1 MLKMKKTLWNQ
12 PELEADHFLYH
23 RKGPWPQPSP
33 TYPMEQAPEILNIPP
48 EESLLWNQA
57 IGSRYFKTLTFYPGG
72 AAANAVAGSQL
83 PIPSDTEFTRM
94 MTNSVFVRSLRNT
107 EGNTWVA
114 DFSPMRLIASDTLP
128 GTYARQVNAFF
139 KRNGNQFSNLH
150 IEVIVP
156 GQMPL
161 VVAPGDP
168 AWNLAKAYAL
178 QGASYIGLFVGHPAL
193 HFPMDS
199 INAITKTAVPRNHPL
214 FQLLFPH
221 STYALA
227 VNNAVLETEDGI
239 LSNDPPGTWFDP
251 LTASGQVIKRLFGAG
266 YAGFEGHPVW
276 YPEYNYMKPWMD
288 ESVDYGRCLSLYF
301 QPFLTFCSVVAAEI
315 LKQSKDDT
323 YVERWANYLS
333 AQLHGFPDGKAIFE
347 LDRDGKPATLARAM
361 AIYMWDVTVAHA
373 ADHYSFYNDITSSQP
388 GPAGTRLAAWK
399 FLRLRVPPPTQK
411 TDGAEVKLVGDVC
424 HPDDLYRAEMA
435 QEMFFKSVTIWPNLV
450 DTTYAFTSPVLLAA
464 QQTFHAELRAVSQ
477 KVAAVM
483 PNFMQLETA
492 DPKKYSPEEYSVT
505 ISASI
510 QY

>member
-1 MLKMKKTLWNQ
+1 MKKTLWNQ
-12 PELEADHFLYH
+12 HELAADHFLYH

-33 TYPMEQAPEILNIPP
+33 TYPMEQAPEILNVPP

-72 AAANAVAGSQL
+72 AAANAVAGGQTA
-83 PIPSDTEFTRM
+83 IPTDAEFVRM

-114 DFSPMRLIASDTLP
+114 SFSPMRLIENDTLP
-128 GTYARQVNAFF
+128 GTYVRHLNAVF
-139 KRNGNQFSNLH
+139 KRNGNQFSCAF
-150 IEVIVP
+150 IELPMSNPPALIVTP
-156 GQMPL
+156 
-161 VVAPGDP
+161 ADP

-178 QGASYIGLFVGHPAL
+178 QAAAYIGLFVGHPAL

-199 INAITKTAVPRNHPL
+199 VNAVTKTSVPRNHPL

-239 LSNDPPGTWFDP
+239 LSSDPPGTWFDP
-251 LTASGQVIKRLFGAG
+251 LTATGLVIKRLFGAG
-266 YAGFEGHPVW
+266 YSGYEGHETW
-276 YPEYNYMKPWMD
+276 YPKYNYMKPWMD
-288 ESVDYGRCLSLYF
+288 DSVDYGRCLSLYF
-301 QPFLTFCSVVAAEI
+301 QPFLELCTTVASEI
-315 LKQSKDDT
+315 FKASPKDP

-347 LDRDGKPATLARAM
+347 GDTLARAM
-361 AIYMWDVTVAHA
+361 AIYLWDVTVAHA
-373 ADHYSFYNDITSSQP
+373 ADHFSFYNDITSAQP

-399 FLRLRVPPPTQK
+399 FLRIRVPPPLQK

-435 QEMFFKSVTIWPNLV
+435 QEMFFKSVTLWPNLV
-450 DTTYAFTSPVLLAA
+450 DTTYAFTSPVLLNA
-464 QQTFHAELRAVSQ
+464 QRDFQAELRRVSHT
-477 KVAAVM
+477 VASVM
-483 PNFMQLETA
+483 PNFMPLETA
-492 DPKKYSPEEYSVT
+492 DPKKSTPEEYAST

>member
-1 MLKMKKTLWNQ
+1 MKKPLWNQ
-12 PELEADHFLYH
+12 PDLAADHFLYH

-33 TYPMEQAPEILNIPP
+33 TYPMEQAPEILNVPP

-57 IGSRYFKTLTFYPGG
+57 IGSRYFKTLTFYPGS
-72 AAANAVAGSQL
+72 AAANAVAGGL
-83 PIPSDTEFTRM
+83 MGIPTDAEFVRM
-94 MTNSVFVRSLRNT
+94 MTNSVYVRSLRNT

-114 DFSPMRLIASDTLP
+114 SFAPMRLIEGETLP
-128 GTYARQVNAFF
+128 GTYARYVNAVF
-139 KRNGNQFSNLH
+139 KRNGGQFSCAC
-150 IEVIVP
+150 IEVSIP
-156 GQMPL
+156 TQMPL
-161 VVAPGDP
+161 TVTPSDP

-178 QGASYIGLFVGHPAL
+178 QAAAYIGLFVGHPAL

-199 INAITKTAVPRNHPL
+199 VNAITKTAVPRNHPL

-239 LSNDPPGTWFDP
+239 LSSDPPGTWFDP
-251 LTASGQVIKRLFGAG
+251 LTATGLVIKRLFGAG
-266 YAGFEGHPVW
+266 YEGDAEHETW
-276 YPEYNYMKPWMD
+276 YPKYNYMKPWMD

-301 QPFLTFCSVVAAEI
+301 QPFLTFCTVVASEI
-315 LKQSKDDT
+315 FKASDGTRDR

-333 AQLHGFPDGKAIFE
+333 AQLHGFPDGNAIFE
-347 LDRDGKPATLARAM
+347 GDTLARAL

-373 ADHYSFYNDITSSQP
+373 ADHFSFYNDITSTAP

-399 FLRLRVPPPTQK
+399 FLRIRVPPPTQT

-435 QEMFFKSVTIWPNLV
+435 QYMFFRSVTLWPNLV
-450 DTTYAFTSPVLLAA
+450 DTTYAFTSPALLQA
-464 QQTFHAELRAVSQ
+464 QQDFHAELRSVS
-477 KVAAVM
+477 KTVASIM
-483 PNFMQLETA
+483 PNFMPLETA
-492 DPKKYSPEEYSVT
+492 DPKKYTPEEYAVT